1 MNNARLK
8 CPDEAANDLARVLE
22 HGGGRAVLEV
32 RDDKCF
38 RPDEWLRVGDVTVHP
53 STGMEVE
60 TARHAFVQA
69 IQFGAYS
76 WRLPPFDTLLQECLK
91 RFHEQKWSPA
101 QRATNT
107 DKTRRALET
116 VVHCAVRCGFVHP
129 TFDAGCVGHMPLTR
143 PTTVVVDTSA
153 ILQGGLDF
161 VVRFL
166 YPMARI
172 KIPAIAHM
180 EVLNMADR
188 YLKHRRCDESKIN
201 VASALFDHV
210 TSQSAQRVLLRLEL
224 QTETEIERPRLG
236 ADPLRGIVQP
246 DSDAEDKALGL
257 QMVQRSFADRLI
269 LETAIHHR
277 DRLSPDHPIAV
288 LTADQGLAR
297 MSLAEGV
304 PVFFFCTPL
313 VRDICGVTLTA
324 TCFRPFT
331 IDFLESPLFYIP
343 LPTVVWE
350 LGCTFGSVRLIT
362 DDRSCSVVIAAIGED
377 LPWNPFHSRDDL
389 LWLSVDVADEPEGD
403 AFGQTVRGDQFNEAS
418 TADAC
423 VIESAEETTEKAKS
437 ESNRS
442 LRRGTLTGAYRFS
455 VESMVNLVMS
465 FDRRTKLHDQDGMQ
479 LVGLSTVKRYADLRN
494 FLLAGEFVERDEKG
508 LKKLPPIDE
517 LIDAMKVLDAC
528 KMNGLFLRVPSYND
542 FIAELIISMPTP
554 AQDVKSIAKSAVPT
568 YTSLA
573 EMSCAAL
580 HIAGEGIVPTPTSP
594 VPREFVRFALECY
607 GRLRNGEPYVLTG
620 KWLEELAKTHGIHP
634 VIARQRLN
642 EAREAGL
649 IKRYTEG
656 STPETQYERH
666 QMTILERQ
674 QGVPAVRTLN
684 LYHGDFLIPGK
695 ASVSI
700 RLDEASQ

>member
-1 MNNARLK
+1 MNNAHLK
-8 CPDEAANDLARVLE
+8 TPDEAANDLARVLE
-22 HGGGRAVLEV
+22 HGAGHALLEV

-38 RPDEWLRVGDVTVHP
+38 RTDEWLCVGDVTVHP
-53 STGMEVE
+53 SKEMDDETG
-60 TARHAFVQA
+60 RAFIQA

-76 WRLPPFDTLLQECLK
+76 WTLPTFDTLLEDCLA
-91 RFHEQKWSPA
+91 RFHKRTLKPEQ
-101 QRATNT
+101 QLTHT

-116 VVHCAVRCGFVHP
+116 VIHCAVRCGFLHP
-129 TFDAGCVGHMPLTR
+129 TFDAACVGEMPLPR

-188 YLKHRRCDESKIN
+188 YLKHRRCDENKIN
-201 VASALFDHV
+201 VASALLDHV

-246 DSDAEDKALGL
+246 DSDSEDKALGL
-257 QMVQRSFADRLI
+257 QIVQRSFADRLI

-304 PVFFFCTPL
+304 PAFFFCPPSMKN
-313 VRDICGVTLTA
+313 ICGITLPA
-324 TCFRPFT
+324 TCFRPFV
-331 IDFLESPLFYIP
+331 DDLLEAPLFYIP

-350 LGCTFGSVRLIT
+350 LGYTFGSVRLIT
-362 DDRSCSVVIAAIGED
+362 ADGSSSVVIAAIGEN

-389 LWLSVDVADEPEGD
+389 LWSSIGVADEPEGAESKEAAQD
-403 AFGQTVRGDQFNEAS
+403 DQSNEARPPLAPGTESVRKAFGKGKSNSKRSVR
-418 TADAC
+418 
-423 VIESAEETTEKAKS
+423 
-437 ESNRS
+437 
-442 LRRGTLTGAYRFS
+442 RRTLTGAYRFS
-455 VESMVNLVMS
+455 VESMVKLIMA
-465 FDRRTKLHDQDGMQ
+465 FDRREVLRDQDGMR

-494 FLLAGEFVERDEKG
+494 FLLAGEFVEKNDKALIKE
-508 LKKLPPIDE
+508 PSIDE
-517 LIDAMKVLDAC
+517 LIDAIKVLDTL
-528 KMNGLFLRVPSYND
+528 KIDSLFRRIPSYSD
-542 FIAELIISMPTP
+542 FIAELAKSVPKPLHDIE
-554 AQDVKSIAKSAVPT
+554 SIAKSAVPT

-573 EMSCAAL
+573 EMCCAAL
-580 HIAGEGIVPTPTSP
+580 HIAGEGIVSTPTSP
-594 VPREFVRFALECY
+594 VPRDFVRFAVECY

-620 KWLEELAKTHGIHP
+620 RWLEELAKSHGVHP
-634 VIARQRLN
+634 VIARQRLD

-649 IKRYTEG
+649 VKRYTEG
-656 STPETQYERH
+656 STPETQFERH
-666 QMTILERQ
+666 QMTILEKQ
-674 QGVPAVRTLN
+674 QGAPAVRTLN

-700 RLDEASQ
+700 RLEEATQ